1 MTCPS
6 HTTAR
11 DLAEPAGLLALSSS
25 GHYNQSPTLPLPAS
39 AYPGTRYHRHARVGK
54 NSSEPTTTKVLLSAR
69 PSHPPG
75 HSEIPGQGTA
85 EQPRVVPKLGGSHQW
100 GRRRPVGGL
109 SAGGGT
115 KLRPTSGRLSRVNT
129 SLPVFQGYPCLSQGP
144 SATPFSS
151 TMNHYPKRMRPTQ
164 MHCPPP
170 TRPPLRPEL
179 AALTHPRAAGPGQG

>member
-54 NSSEPTTTKVLLSAR
+54 NSSEPTTTEVLLSAR
-69 PSHPPG
+69 LRHPPG

-85 EQPRVVPKLGGSHQW
+85 EQPRVVPKLGGSHRW

-109 SAGGGT
+109 SA
-115 KLRPTSGRLSRVNT
+115 V
-129 SLPVFQGYPCLSQGP
+129 VAQ
-144 SATPFSS
+144 SS
-151 TMNHYPKRMRPTQ
+151 DPQ
-164 MHCPPP
+164 AGDCP
-170 TRPPLRPEL
+170 E
-179 AALTHPRAAGPGQG
+179 

>member
-39 AYPGTRYHRHARVGK
+39 AYPGTRYHRHTRVGK

-69 PSHPPG
+69 PRHPPG

-109 SAGGGT
+109 SARWWHKAQT
-115 KLRPTSGRLSRVNT
+115 HKWEIVQSKHLAASVSGV
-129 SLPVFQGYPCLSQGP
+129 SLPFPGSLCHPILIYHEPLSQKNEAD
-144 SATPFSS
+144 SDAL
-151 TMNHYPKRMRPTQ
+151 
-164 MHCPPP
+164 PP
-170 TRPPLRPEL
+170 TNS
-179 AALTHPRAAGPGQG
+179 AAPQT